1 MLSKFLTFF
10 LSFLYLFNIVLEEQ
24 KNICLGFHCMK
35 IHKLV
40 LTSKHLFY
48 WQSTLAIHG
57 VLARGLFSRFLHI
70 NAMNM
75 FWWCLHVSTIF
86 YFHHFFKNISAVFLP
101 WFVQATLKP
110 LPLLILQAYLRVIR
124 NSPRSNVVLL
134 IFLDAWLRMAQVKG
148 IKTMIH
154 VFVIKCLSKLWVS
167 ENMKLW

>member
-1 MLSKFLTFF
+1 MKCPTILRLLKKFYDFFIIHFVQRRWEMESRAVFCDFYLLLFFTLLYTQLLLSKFLTFF

-48 WQSTLAIHG
+48 WQSTLAIYD

-110 LPLLILQAYLRVIR
+110 LPLLIL
-124 NSPRSNVVLL
+124 
-134 IFLDAWLRMAQVKG
+134 
-148 IKTMIH
+148 
-154 VFVIKCLSKLWVS
+154 
-167 ENMKLW
+167 